1 MSILDYVNDELKEK
15 YEKQS
20 EEVWQAWKVTAKRM
34 RELKQKELEEECET
48 IWNNEFLVSF
58 KLAFVNESQLI
69 KRRELCTK
77 WKQERYSFKT
87 MMVTMFLL

>member
-1 MSILDYVNDELKEK
+1 MSILNYVSDELKEK

-20 EEVWQAWKVTAKRM
+20 EEVGQAWKVTAKKM

-58 KLAFVNESQLI
+58 GLTLVMRVSWLKGENYVRNENRNAILS
-69 KRRELCTK
+69 R
-77 WKQERYSFKT
+77 
-87 MMVTMFLL
+87 

>member
-1 MSILDYVNDELKEK
+1 MSILNYVSDELKEK

-20 EEVWQAWKVTAKRM
+20 EEVGQAWKVTAK
-34 RELKQKELEEECET
+34 EWENLNKKILKKNVKT
-48 IWNNEFLVSF
+48 IGNNEFLVSF

-77 WKQERYSFKT
+77 WKQKRHSFKT